1 MAGWLVLNESSGSLL
16 SSDLLQPCKHH
27 DEKQPSCSQIMK
39 SSFTLLLALLAV
51 RYHVILSDSSFGIK
65 RYHGLNRAANAGRG
79 RPRLFGAANWQ
90 QEQECHDHAAGGTGR
105 SITSRRLQIQ
115 DIRGGGTATTGRS
128 WWIPSGYHPYGYQI
142 TALGEEFLSF
152 PGSLECD
159 LGRFLASLKTR
170 KTTYALKNA
179 WLEVIRNSKTAQAMN
194 VYKNIDKMLQYCL
207 KAKLID

>member
-1 MAGWLVLNESSGSLL
+1 
-16 SSDLLQPCKHH
+16 
-27 DEKQPSCSQIMK
+27 MK
-39 SSFTLLLALLAV
+39 SSFSLLLVLLAV
-51 RYHVILSDSSFGIK
+51 HYRVILADPSFGIK
-65 RYHGLNRAANAGRG
+65 RHHGLNHRVADGGGSRPRPFGAKSWQQRECRAAPGTGTATV
-79 RPRLFGAANWQ
+79 
-90 QEQECHDHAAGGTGR
+90 TGR
-105 SITSRRLQIQ
+105 SITSRRRQIQ
-115 DIRGGGTATTGRS
+115 DIRGGGGGGTATTTGRS

-142 TALGEEFLSF
+142 TVLGEEFLSF

>member
-1 MAGWLVLNESSGSLL
+1 MAGWLYFLNESRPAHHFCRPIF
-16 SSDLLQPCKHH
+16 QPCKHH
-27 DEKQPSCSQIMK
+27 DARASCRQIMK
-39 SSFTLLLALLAV
+39 SSLTLLLALLAV
-51 RYHVILSDSSFGIK
+51 RYHVILSDPSFGIK
-65 RYHGLNRAANAGRG
+65 RHHGLNRAAAGRG
-79 RPRLFGAANWQ
+79 RPRPPFGANWQ
-90 QEQECHDHAAGGTGR
+90 LQQECHDHAAGTGR
-105 SITSRRLQIQ
+105 SITNRRLQIQ
-115 DIRGGGTATTGRS
+115 DIRGGGTVTTGRS

>member
-1 MAGWLVLNESSGSLL
+1 
-16 SSDLLQPCKHH
+16 
-27 DEKQPSCSQIMK
+27 MK

-51 RYHVILSDSSFGIK
+51 RYHVILSDPSFGIK
-65 RYHGLNRAANAGRG
+65 RHHGLNRAAAGRG
-79 RPRLFGAANWQ
+79 RPRSRPFGANWQ
-90 QEQECHDHAAGGTGR
+90 HQEERCRADEEDTTGR
-105 SITSRRLQIQ
+105 IIITSRRLQIQ

-152 PGSLECD
+152 PGSLECE

>member
-1 MAGWLVLNESSGSLL
+1 M
-16 SSDLLQPCKHH
+16 
-27 DEKQPSCSQIMK
+27 IMK
-39 SSFTLLLALLAV
+39 PSFGLLLLL
-51 RYHVILSDSSFGIK
+51 VILAALCQIIRADPSFGLTK
-65 RYHGLNRAANAGRG
+65 RHHHSLDPAAAVGRAKLSFRNS
-79 RPRLFGAANWQ
+79 
-90 QEQECHDHAAGGTGR
+90 EQHHHKVLLC
-105 SITSRRLQIQ
+105 L
-115 DIRGGGTATTGRS
+115 RGGGGASAGRS

-179 WLEVIRNSKTAQAMN
+179 WLEVIRNSKTAQALN
-194 VYKNIDKMLQYCL
+194 VYKNIDRMLQYCL

>member
-1 MAGWLVLNESSGSLL
+1 
-16 SSDLLQPCKHH
+16 
-27 DEKQPSCSQIMK
+27 MK
-39 SSFTLLLALLAV
+39 SSFTLLLVLLAV
-51 RYHVILSDSSFGIK
+51 RYRVILSDPSDPSFGIK
-65 RYHGLNRAANAGRG
+65 WRHGLNHRVAAGGGG
-79 RPRLFGAANWQ
+79 RPRPPFGTKWQ
-90 QEQECHDHAAGGTGR
+90 QECCRADVTGR
-105 SITSRRLQIQ
+105 SITSTRLQIQ
-115 DIRGGGTATTGRS
+115 DIRGGGATTGLS

-179 WLEVIRNSKTAQAMN
+179 WLEVILNSKTAKAMN
-194 VYKNIDKMLQYCL
+194 MYKNIDNMLQCCL